1 MKQNLTKRTKFVVI
15 GALTLALAFAAPPS
29 VDAAPKQKKSSKL
42 EKKMRHTSPNDLV
55 DVIISPTNGWTAALT
70 RELNNKGSIKK
81 RDFANFP
88 FQVFRVKQKDL
99 NSLSNHPDVGFI
111 TLDDTVKGLGHL
123 TTTTGVNNVRG
134 LLGNSTELDGR
145 GVGIAIVDSGL
156 DAGHVNLKN
165 LNGGSR
171 IVFSQDFT
179 GENRTDDPYGH
190 GTHVASIA
198 AGNNL
203 HARGEYE
210 GVASGAHLLN
220 LRVLNGLGKGTTSGI
235 LAALDW
241 IYSNR
246 LNTSYNIRVVNLSLG
261 GNAIDSYVQDPVCR
275 AVRKLVDAG
284 IVVLAAAGNEGKD
297 GDGNKIYGQIHSPG
311 NEPSAITVGAV
322 NTYGT
327 DARTDDVVTSY
338 SSRGPTRSFY
348 TDESDVKHFD
358 NLIKPDLV
366 APGNKIISGTS

>member
-70 RELNNKGSIKK
+70 CELNNKGSIKK

-275 AVRKLVDAG
+275 CTETRRRWNRRPRSGWKR
-284 IVVLAAAGNEGKD
+284 
-297 GDGNKIYGQIHSPG
+297 GQG
-311 NEPSAITVGAV
+311 
-322 NTYGT
+322 
-327 DARTDDVVTSY
+327 R
-338 SSRGPTRSFY
+338 RR
-348 TDESDVKHFD
+348 
-358 NLIKPDLV
+358 
-366 APGNKIISGTS
+366 